1 VLTRFLWGDDIF
13 ISYSRADGIN
23 YAAAIANE
31 LAKKEFSC
39 RVDLW
44 ETTPGVEMPPALIR
58 SLARSRMFVLIA
70 TERAAASAHVAAE
83 VREFLKT
90 GGSMIVITAGDLSQ
104 AVWYPLIAGLPLS
117 QENTQALAAGT
128 PSAEILSRIVNSF
141 GYTKR
146 NRRVRQAFWATAIA
160 VLVITG
166 VGGAMVEVQRR
177 QARVASA
184 EARAAAARAAN
195 ATTQA
200 KSATEE
206 AKLQRAEAE
215 KQGKLAGEKAAEAAR
230 ETAIAEEQ
238 RQLALARNLANR
250 SASILSQSRNLRGQ
264 WPNLLQRAV
273 LLAIEAARKYPSA
286 ETSIA
291 LRAAAGALPRAET
304 VWRLS
309 TNQHQPF
316 VVGNHRLAAIDANNV
331 VAVRDL
337 TSQEE
342 IARLATGADLE
353 YLVSTSDGTL
363 LTVVDKQG
371 GVQVW
376 NIDSKRLLWKAAG
389 LTDNSPA
396 SPGQFTP
403 DGKLLVLSSADENAL
418 ILLDALTGKQ
428 TGRLVHQERVQS
440 FHVSADSKLAVT
452 GSNDHKARVWELAG
466 GKTVAE
472 LELHDTVYAVAFS
485 PDPGD
490 NRLAVSSNTEMSTW
504 NWRTGQRIPFS
515 AVLTG
520 EYILFARFGEN
531 GRSIYGIGDHGT
543 IWVWNL
549 VNGQQVWSSD
559 RADPGQSGDTL
570 LSFDAGFTSIHA
582 GLWTSPGVAVWDVST
597 DAREAARVLLAEKP
611 YEMTYARAAQYV
623 AVVERDSP
631 ELRLFDMRSPE
642 EMASV
647 TAPEA
652 ALVEFSAARKYFLIR
667 GRYPKTRSM
676 QIWDVAGARQV
687 SNPECQAEIDYTT
700 FTLDGSYLAAACSDD
715 SVMVFETA
723 SSTMKMRITGVP
735 SYRILPETDDRDETK
750 SYDNVSAL
758 EFSADGKHLLA
769 RTVENGGWVWEV
781 TTGKQVARLE
791 KDALAAFSPNSRM
804 IAVAVGQAIV
814 IRNLSK
820 GDSRT
825 FAYSGKLKSVVFTG
839 DSRFLGILAEKGPQ
853 FWHIADGTAVSPP
866 VTRDPVTAINCDPSG
881 DTVALAAGNTVEI
894 WSPTSGRAARMV
906 HEGPVTSLTFAAEGA
921 YVVAA
926 AGLRDSKR
934 SLLVWD
940 VRNRKEL
947 PRLPWGTDYGKWVIS
962 PNGRY
967 LAQHNGIAVEV
978 YDLETGRQLS
988 RLLHEDYVHQVAF
1001 RPDSQ
1006 HLATAAQDRTV
1017 REWTLSGQEMLRLDH
1032 GREVD
1037 EVWYSGDGKRLMTGS
1052 PGAPERVW
1060 LLSDA
1065 EVIDTACRQVRRNLR
1080 PEEWRQFL
1088 GGDPYRKTCAN
1099 LPVPKPEES
1108 Q

>member
-1 VLTRFLWGDDIF
+1 VVTRFLWGDDIF

-44 ETTPGVEMPPALIR
+44 ETTPGVEMPSALIR

-83 VREFLKT
+83 VREFLRT
-90 GGSMIVITAGDLSQ
+90 GGSMIVISAGDLSQ

-117 QENTQALAAGT
+117 QETTQALAAGT
-128 PSAEILSRIVNSF
+128 PSPDILSRIVNSF

-166 VGGAMVEVQRR
+166 VGGAMVEVQRS
-177 QARVASA
+177 QARAASA
-184 EARAAAARAAN
+184 EARAAGAQAVN
-195 ATTQA
+195 ATARA

-206 AKLQRAEAE
+206 AKRQRGEAE
-215 KQGKLAGEKAAEAAR
+215 RQSKLAGQKAGEAAH
-230 ETAIAEEQ
+230 ETVIAEEQ
-238 RQLALARNLANR
+238 RQLALARNLANL
-250 SASILSQSRNLRGQ
+250 SSSVLSQSRNLRGQ

-273 LLAIEAARKYPSA
+273 LLAIEAARKYPSG

-316 VVGNHRLAAIDANNV
+316 LVGNHRLAAIDANHT

-337 TSQEE
+337 TSQKE
-342 IARLATGADLE
+342 IARLATGVDIA
-353 YLVSTSDGTL
+353 YLVSASDGTL
-363 LTVVDKQG
+363 LTVVDKTG

-389 LTDNSPA
+389 LTNNNPA
-396 SPGQFTP
+396 APGQFTP
-403 DGKLLVLSSADENAL
+403 DGRLLVLSSADENAV

-428 TGRLVHQERVQS
+428 AGRLVHQERVQS
-440 FHVSADSKLAVT
+440 FHVSADSKLVVT
-452 GSNDHKARVWELAG
+452 GSNDHKARVWELSSGRTA
-466 GKTVAE
+466 AQ
-472 LELHDTVYAVAFS
+472 LELDDTVYAVAFS

-515 AVLTG
+515 PTRAG
-520 EYILFARFGEN
+520 EYILLARFGEN

-543 IWVWNL
+543 VWIWDL
-549 VNGQQVWSSD
+549 VNGQRVWSSD
-559 RADPGQSGDTL
+559 HADPRQSGDTL
-570 LSFDAGFTSIHA
+570 LSFDSGLTSIFA

-597 DAREAARVLLAEKP
+597 DAREAARILLAEKP
-611 YEMTYARAAQYV
+611 YEMTYARAAKYV

-631 ELRLFDMRSPE
+631 EIHLFDMRSPE
-642 EMASV
+642 EMEGV

-652 ALVEFSAARKYFLIR
+652 ALVEFSAARKYILTR
-667 GRYPKTRSM
+667 SRYPNTRSM
-676 QIWDVAGARQV
+676 QIWDVAGAHQV
-687 SNPECQAEIDYTT
+687 SSPECPADIDYTT
-700 FTLDGSYLAAACSDD
+700 FTRDGSYLAAACSDD

-723 SSTMKMRITGVP
+723 SSTVKMRIRGVP
-735 SYRILPETDDRDETK
+735 SYRLLPETDDRDETK

-758 EFSADGKHLLA
+758 EFSPDGKHLLA
-769 RTVENGGWVWEV
+769 RTLENGGWVWEV
-781 TTGKQVARLE
+781 TAGKQVARLE
-791 KDALAAFSPNSRM
+791 KNALADFSPDSRM
-804 IAVAVGQAIV
+804 IAIAVGQAIV
-814 IRNLSK
+814 VRNLSN
-820 GDSRT
+820 GDSRM

-839 DSRFLGILAEKGPQ
+839 DSRFLGILGEKGPQ
-853 FWHIADGTAVSPP
+853 FWRIADGTAVSPP
-866 VTRDPVTAINCDPSG
+866 VTREPVTTITCGPSG

-926 AGLRDSKR
+926 AGLDNAKR

-940 VRNRKEL
+940 VRNRTEL
-947 PRLPWGTDYGKWVIS
+947 PRLPWGTDYGKWAIS

-967 LAQHNGIAVEV
+967 LAQHDGVAVEV

-988 RLLHEDYVHQVAF
+988 RLLHEDYVHHVAF

-1006 HLATAAQDRTV
+1006 HLATAAQDRTA
-1017 REWTLSGQEMLRLDH
+1017 REWTLSGQEMLRLNH
-1032 GREVD
+1032 GREVND
-1037 EVWYSGDGKRLMTGS
+1037 IWYSGDGKRLMTGS
-1052 PGAPERVW
+1052 AGAPERVW

-1065 EVIDTACRQVRRNLR
+1065 EVIDIACRQVQRNLR
-1080 PEEWRQFL
+1080 PDEWRQFL
-1088 GGDPYRKTCAN
+1088 GGEPYRKTCAN

-1108 Q
+1108 H